1 MTKTLVS
8 KPDEWKVTYA
18 DGKLTVTAPT
28 EAHKECADL
37 RGTVGITYFSVNG
50 QADAVMMD
58 VVADADYRGET
69 VGEDFTV
76 NITEITDKNIKA
88 TITPKD
94 DTAYW
99 YMGYTTQENIDNG
112 GQADQRPVERLSFY
126 AGLLCRL

>member
-1 MTKTLVS
+1 MPTAS
-8 KPDEWKVTYA
+8 
-18 DGKLTVTAPT
+18 LTVTAPT

-112 GQADQRPVERLSFY
+112 GLDKADQRPVERLSFY

>member
-1 MTKTLVS
+1 MPTAS
-8 KPDEWKVTYA
+8 C
-18 DGKLTVTAPT
+18 TVTAPT

-37 RGTVGITYFSVNG
+37 RGTVGITYFSANG

-94 DTAYW
+94 DAPIGIWDIPRRRISTTAGW
-99 YMGYTTQENIDNG
+99 T
-112 GQADQRPVERLSFY
+112 S
-126 AGLLCRL
+126 